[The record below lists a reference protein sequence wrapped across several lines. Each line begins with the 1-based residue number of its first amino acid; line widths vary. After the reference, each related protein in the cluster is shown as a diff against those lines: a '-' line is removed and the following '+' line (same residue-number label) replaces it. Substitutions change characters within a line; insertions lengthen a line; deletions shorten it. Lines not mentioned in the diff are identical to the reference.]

1 MRPSPL
7 LIVAG
12 LLTALGAPVASQS
25 VSPWR
30 DPSPHQVRWVTVDSS
45 VRLEVLDWG
54 GSGPPLVL
62 LGCYLTSH
70 LYDEFAPKL
79 TNQFHV
85 YGITRRGIGAS
96 GKPPTGY
103 TGQRSADDVLEV
115 LDALNAQKA
124 LLVGSSCAGQILTL
138 FASQHSDRLRGLV
151 YLDGANDPTIPAH
164 DPPMPDPAT
173 LPRRAKPAP
182 EPDLSS
188 FEAFTRRRDLNVAF
202 PEAEWH
208 QQFAVNA
215 DGSVGRLLM
224 SLEIR
229 RAITVD
235 ARTKPNY
242 PNPRAGAGDLPGAKP
257 VRGRGH

>member
-1 MRPSPL
+1 
-7 LIVAG
+7 
-12 LLTALGAPVASQS
+12 

-96 GKPPTGY
+96 GKPATGY
-103 TGQRSADDVLEV
+103 AVQRSADDVLEV
-115 LDALNAQKA
+115 LDSLNAQKS

-151 YLDGANDPTIPAH
+151 YSTVRTIRRFPHMIRRCPT
-164 DPPMPDPAT
+164 
-173 LPRRAKPAP
+173 PRRCHAAP
-182 EPDLSS
+182 GRRLSPTS
-188 FEAFTRRRDLNVAF
+188 VRLKRSRD
-202 PEAEWH
+202 
-208 QQFAVNA
+208 
-215 DGSVGRLLM
+215 D
-224 SLEIR
+224 
-229 RAITVD
+229 AI
-235 ARTKPNY
+235 
-242 PNPRAGAGDLPGAKP
+242 
-257 VRGRGH
+257 